1 LVETTIAKMMAPVS
15 IVLVGATALVKTTA
29 LVVIAQAKIALVTIE
44 RSNLYLNIT
53 IDKVTLDRGMGNS
66 GNKTSGWY

>member
-53 IDKVTLDRGMGNS
+53 IDKVILDRGMGNS